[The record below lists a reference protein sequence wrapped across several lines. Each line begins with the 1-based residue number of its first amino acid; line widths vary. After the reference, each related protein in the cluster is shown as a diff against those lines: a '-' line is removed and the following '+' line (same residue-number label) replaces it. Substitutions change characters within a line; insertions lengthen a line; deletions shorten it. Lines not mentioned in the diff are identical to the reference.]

1 MSAASCSC
9 NRVHL
14 WRKQV
19 LDTIICWNSVNEGSI
34 TVTGKLPDGTYFQET
49 LIQNET
55 SATSVL
61 LLHGAAFSTETWNT
75 IGTVDMIT
83 ALGVP
88 SVAIGRELFQTCN
101 LPVQG
106 NFALLESNN
115 RFYALIWSSG
125 LEFQRT

>member
-1 MSAASCSC
+1 MQTRAL
-9 NRVHL
+9 R
-14 WRKQV
+14 
-19 LDTIICWNSVNEGSI
+19 IIITLNSVKEGSI

-55 SATSVL
+55 SSTSVL

-88 SVAIGRELFQTCN
+88 SVAIGRELLQTCN
-101 LPVQG
+101 LRVLS
-106 NFALLESNN
+106 NFTLN
-115 RFYALIWSSG
+115 
-125 LEFQRT
+125 